1 MELDEA
7 QADVGQ
13 EDQEVG
19 DCHASNSQ
27 FAPIAGPYPAHSQ
40 APCKAARKSMYR
52 VPRNDL
58 HQCHTRADRPRTLIS
73 KCAAWQ

>member
-7 QADVGQ
+7 KADVGQ

-27 FAPIAGPYPAHSQ
+27 FAPISGPYPAHSQ
-40 APCKAARKSMYR
+40 APWEAKQLSTQVHVQDTK
-52 VPRNDL
+52 
-58 HQCHTRADRPRTLIS
+58 
-73 KCAAWQ
+73 K